1 MAQEHFVIVGNG
13 PAANSAALT
22 LRDKAPEARIT
33 ILSRDIYGHYQP
45 NLLPNFVAG
54 KIAEDQLYVEPPEFY
69 RDKNIKLRLGQEVVD
84 TNFSA
89 HEVMLAH
96 KEVVR
101 FDGLIIAVGG
111 IPRIP
116 EPLLVFE
123 DLMLTLKTV
132 TDAKTWIEKLKR
144 VDSVL
149 IVGGDL
155 TSLAF
160 TKALLSLGKQVS
172 FILDEGAFWPIKFD
186 NEVRVR
192 ISANLQK
199 RGVEVI
205 PCKKIRSIACVHEDL
220 CDVETDAG
228 RKEAG
233 VVGAFFGLVPN
244 VKFLARSGLAIER
257 GILVDEYLKTPF
269 DGVYAAGDCAQVYQP
284 QLRDYWISIG
294 YQNAENLGRIAALN
308 LVGGYV
314 SAEASLESI
323 YTVKGITVNT
333 SWWQEI

>member
-1 MAQEHFVIVGNG
+1 MAREHFVIIGNG

-22 LRDKAPEARIT
+22 LRDKAPEARVT
-33 ILSRDIYGHYQP
+33 IMSRDCYGHYQP
-45 NLLPNFVAG
+45 NLLPDFIAG
-54 KIAEDQLYVEPPEFY
+54 KISEEELYVEPPEFY
-69 RDKNIKLRLGQEVVD
+69 KEKNIKLRLGQEVVD
-84 TNFSA
+84 TNFAA
-89 HEVMLAH
+89 HEVMLGH

-101 FDGLIIAVGG
+101 FDGLVIAVGG

-132 TDAKTWIEKLKR
+132 ADAKVWIEKLKR
-144 VDSVL
+144 VESVL

-155 TSLAF
+155 TSLTF
-160 TKALLSLGKQVS
+160 TKALLSLGKHVI
-172 FILDEGAFWPIKFD
+172 FVLDHGAFWPVKFD
-186 NEVRVR
+186 NEVREVVTG
-192 ISANLQK
+192 NLEK
-199 RGVEVI
+199 LGVEVV
-205 PCKKIRSIACVHEDL
+205 PCQKIRSIACVHEDL

-269 DGVYAAGDCAQVYQP
+269 DHIYAAGDCAQVYQP
-284 QLRDYWISIG
+284 HIKDYWVSIG
-294 YQNAENLGRIAALN
+294 YDNALDLGRIAATN
-308 LVGGYV
+308 LVGGHV

-323 YTVKGITVNT
+323 YTVEGITVNT
-333 SWWQEI
+333 SWWQEF